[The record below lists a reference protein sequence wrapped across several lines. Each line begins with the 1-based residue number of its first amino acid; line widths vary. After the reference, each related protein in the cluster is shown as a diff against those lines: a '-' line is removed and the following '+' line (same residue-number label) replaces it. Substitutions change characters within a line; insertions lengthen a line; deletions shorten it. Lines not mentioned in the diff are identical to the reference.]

1 MAGVPLDV
9 QCDIRRTGGG
19 CDGTVITPAFDPSPG
34 PSRWA
39 LQAAIQLSLSYT
51 TGPSLARE
59 IGGSSILACMPEDI
73 VDPRDWDPVIRSV
86 VTPYAGHLS
95 LPTSLAL
102 NGPVEITGLVAMHR
116 GYSNWV

>member
-34 PSRWA
+34 PTRRA

-51 TGPSLARE
+51 AGPSLARE

-73 VDPRDWDPVIRSV
+73 GDPRNWDPVIRAV
-86 VTPYAGHLS
+86 VTPYAAISASQHRLRS
-95 LPTSLAL
+95 MAR
-102 NGPVEITGLVAMHR
+102 LVAMHR